1 MNEMLE
7 VQNDPNSYNPY
18 TTSIG
23 MDCARDSPYVA
34 SIAMDCSREIL
45 ANKKKNYGLF

>member
-1 MNEMLE
+1 MNEMPE
-7 VQNDPNSYNPY
+7 VQDDPNSYNPY

-34 SIAMDCSREIL
+34 SIAVDCSRDSC
-45 ANKKKNYGLF
+45 K